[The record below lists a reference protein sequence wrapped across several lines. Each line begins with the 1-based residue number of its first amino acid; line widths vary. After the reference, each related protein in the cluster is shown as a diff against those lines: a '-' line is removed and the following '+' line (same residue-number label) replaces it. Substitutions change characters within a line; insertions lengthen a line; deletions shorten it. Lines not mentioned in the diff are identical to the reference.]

1 MFLQAR
7 HVAMVIGQAFS
18 VAYKQFLRATG
29 ISEAAL
35 EQAEYAHVLNA
46 QSAPQAELDQL
57 RDRNKTRKVRLRSV
71 YFQCLSDVLLRIILC
86 PVIPNGR
93 KESAFVAQTEA
104 LNIYSLY
111 HLSSSHASHV
121 HV

>member
-1 MFLQAR
+1 M
-7 HVAMVIGQAFS
+7 AMVIGQAFS

-57 RDRNKTRKVRLRSV
+57 RDRNKTKKVRLGSV
-71 YFQCLSDVLLRIILC
+71 HFVTFNVCLI
-86 PVIPNGR
+86 
-93 KESAFVAQTEA
+93 E
-104 LNIYSLY
+104 
-111 HLSSSHASHV
+111 
-121 HV
+121 

>member
-1 MFLQAR
+1 MLLQAR

-57 RDRNKTRKVRLRSV
+57 RDRNKTKKVRLRSA
-71 YFQCLSDVLLRIILC
+71 YFVTFNVCLLGIVCVLLFLME
-86 PVIPNGR
+86 GR
-93 KESAFVAQTEA
+93 KV
-104 LNIYSLY
+104 
-111 HLSSSHASHV
+111 HLCTN
-121 HV
+121 